1 MNTNEEN
8 MRIIWDVLDE
18 LDPVDKLRGG
28 RRRYD
33 DLCCAMANI
42 RETLGLV
49 SEVDSENG
57 FTDPIALTAAENI
70 TLLECA
76 ANQANEIETRGE
88 REWSYYNNDEEA
100 QLKAEA
106 VTLRAICERNSY
118 II

>member
-8 MRIIWDVLDE
+8 VQIVWDALDE
-18 LDPVDKLRGG
+18 LEPADKLKGG

-42 RETLGLV
+42 RENLGLV
-49 SEVDSENG
+49 SEVELAHG

-76 ANQANEIETRGE
+76 AIQVNEIETRGE
-88 REWSYYNNDEEA
+88 PEWSYYNDDEEA
-100 QLKAEA
+100 HLKAEA
-106 VTLRAICERNSY
+106 VTLRAICERNDHQ
-118 II
+118 I